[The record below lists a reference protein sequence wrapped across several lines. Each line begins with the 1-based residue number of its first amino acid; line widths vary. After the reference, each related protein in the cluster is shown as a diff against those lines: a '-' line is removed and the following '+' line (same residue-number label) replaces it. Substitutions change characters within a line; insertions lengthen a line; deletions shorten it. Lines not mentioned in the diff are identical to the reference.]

1 MRVRSLVIRGILL
14 TLVATVSLPLWGCG
28 GGTSAGDTRAACYP
42 PCLANLV
49 KKCPLV
55 SACMVEIQSY
65 NPDIPDPM
73 QNNGVGVCFA
83 DGEKEWSTSNSVSL
97 DIEYVETA
105 DGSECYEV
113 VEAPFVNGSLN
124 YTVYAGGVAIATYD
138 WQQSTNIT
146 TATCS
151 DGTSMVINTAAPCG
165 AWPWLNQAPGGGCDQ
180 GGCSFGALP
189 VAPVGN

>member
-1 MRVRSLVIRGILL
+1 M
-14 TLVATVSLPLWGCG
+14 
-28 GGTSAGDTRAACYP
+28 
-42 PCLANLV
+42 
-49 KKCPLV
+49 
-55 SACMVEIQSY
+55 
-65 NPDIPDPM
+65 
-73 QNNGVGVCFA
+73 
-83 DGEKEWSTSNSVSL
+83 SL

-189 VAPVGN
+189 VAPVGNSPTASPASPQDPQDGVRARHITFVAGV